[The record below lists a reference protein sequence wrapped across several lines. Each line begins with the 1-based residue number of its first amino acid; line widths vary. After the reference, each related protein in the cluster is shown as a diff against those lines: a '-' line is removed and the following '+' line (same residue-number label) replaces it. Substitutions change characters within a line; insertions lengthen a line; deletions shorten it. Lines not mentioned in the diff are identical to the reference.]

1 MSTFP
6 FPKEKWKGNI
16 LGLCPRFHQFQKD
29 AAFMVTGKF
38 ILVNL
43 KFLPFLISDSHECQA
58 GPGLG

>member
-1 MSTFP
+1 MFTFP

-29 AAFMVTGKF
+29 AAFMVAGKF

-43 KFLPFLISDSHECQA
+43 KFLPFLISDSMSVRQ
-58 GPGLG
+58 GQD